1 MQGHRARHGRG
12 GRQREFSGYGLE
24 PVADPPDA
32 PRQWSAKRKPGAS
45 NSPAHNG
52 TIFMRPGYVAVSATG
67 SGRANETSM
76 FFLIRC
82 VFWLWVVFSTIFA
95 QDSTHGTSARR
106 PMPPPQASA
115 AAQSLAPVAASWL
128 RGAAAQVAD
137 RCAAAPA
144 TCLAVASQLSRL
156 AAHREHA
163 PAPTALPAA
172 AFVAPVQVAQ
182 RADVPLPPRRPNF
195 TALGDSL
202 QPKLEKTIRRAY
214 LMNQSRAEADF

>member
-1 MQGHRARHGRG
+1 
-12 GRQREFSGYGLE
+12 
-24 PVADPPDA
+24 
-32 PRQWSAKRKPGAS
+32 
-45 NSPAHNG
+45 
-52 TIFMRPGYVAVSATG
+52 
-67 SGRANETSM
+67 M

-95 QDSTHGTSARR
+95 QDSTHGTSARQ
-106 PMPPPQASA
+106 PTPPQVSAS
-115 AAQSLAPVAASWL
+115 AQSLAPVAVSWL

-156 AAHREHA
+156 AAQRERA
-163 PAPTALPAA
+163 PVPTASPTA

-182 RADVPLPPRRPNF
+182 RADVPLPPRRPSF
-195 TALGDSL
+195 TALGEGL